1 MGSTSAESANFLPQH
16 TALEA
21 RRQADHDSYVRRQNG
36 LNKIRTEVEACSKCS
51 LREHCKMMAHPD
63 AGNGGPDQLI
73 IVTAHPDI
81 RDVNPMPAINKA
93 SPEYILLYRILHEIG
108 AISVLSESP
117 GVAMQN
123 RGVAILP
130 AVKCAPADATKI
142 RDEHIKACL
151 PWLGKQIGLVKPKII
166 VGLGSV
172 ALAALSGAPLSKCH
186 VTRALGAF
194 IPAPIPD
201 TFMIFTVSPAYVI
214 HRKHQNGG
222 QARDTLKTVLLTA
235 WRKFQDLRQSS
246 ED

>member
-1 MGSTSAESANFLPQH
+1 MSGTATEGANFLPQH

-21 RRQADHDSYVRRQNG
+21 KRQAAHDDYVRRQNG
-36 LNKIRTEVEACSKCS
+36 LNKIRVDVESCSKCS
-51 LREHCKMMAHPD
+51 LREHCPTMSHPYS
-63 AGNGGPDQLI
+63 GNGGPDQLVV
-73 IVTAHPDI
+73 VTPHPDI
-81 RDVNPMPAINKA
+81 RDVNMMPALNKA
-93 SPEYILLYRILHEIG
+93 SPEYTLLYRVLHEIG

-123 RGVAILP
+123 HGVSIFP

-151 PWLGKQIGLVKPKII
+151 PWLGRQIGLVKPRII

-172 ALAALSGAPLSKCH
+172 ALSALSGAPLSKCH

-222 QARDTLKTVLLTA
+222 PARDMLKTVLLTA
-235 WRKFQDLRQSS
+235 WRKFQDLRRTN